1 VRLFAAERIRSAE
14 VLRLRF
20 EVKKDFDLKAF
31 LDRAWGIVQGDI
43 VTVRVVFSSK
53 VARYI
58 RERLWHPSQQ
68 FRDLPEGRLEMTLRV
83 ADTLEV
89 RRWILG
95 YGIDAEVVEPEGLRE
110 ALRQEAESLARLL
123 VPRRPPLAAVTPGA
137 RSGSR
142 DRPAQ
147 VKGAVE

>member
-1 VRLFAAERIRSAE
+1 
-14 VLRLRF
+14 
-20 EVKKDFDLKAF
+20 
-31 LDRAWGIVQGDI
+31 
-43 VTVRVVFSSK
+43 
-53 VARYI
+53 
-58 RERLWHPSQQ
+58 
-68 FRDLPEGRLEMTLRV
+68 MTLRV